1 MKHLSVL
8 MMAIL
13 GGLCLSSCSSQVPP
27 TPSALAIVAGP
38 LDTAAAYLAHGDQ
51 YFDLKDYDH
60 AIADYSEAIR
70 LKPDYAE
77 AYNNRGLA
85 FALSSKRAMASAIGD
100 YSQAIQLR
108 PEYAYVYNN
117 RGVAYMASG
126 QPDSALRDFNRAI
139 QLQPNFPQAYSN
151 RGNAF
156 YRQGRIDLALADFY
170 HAGTLNFIVV
180 ACGIPL
186 TVLLLGIGIMYRVVR
201 HRILA
206 KKRGTLEIP

>member
-1 MKHLSVL
+1 MKPLSML
-8 MMAIL
+8 MIAIL
-13 GGLCLSSCSSQVPP
+13 SELCLSSCSSQVPP
-27 TPSALAIVAGP
+27 TPSALAIVTGP
-38 LDTAAAYLAHGDQ
+38 LDTAAAYLARGDQ
-51 YFDLKDYDH
+51 YSDLKDYDH

-85 FALSSKRAMASAIGD
+85 FALSSKRSLASAIAD

-108 PEYAYVYNN
+108 PEYVYAYNN

-126 QPDSALRDFNRAI
+126 QPDAALRDFNRAL

-156 YRQGRIDLALADFY
+156 YRQGRIDLAIADFY
-170 HAGTLNFIVV
+170 YAGTLSFIVA

-186 TVLLLGIGIMYRVVR
+186 ILLLLVSGVTYRVVR
-201 HRILA
+201 HRSLA
-206 KKRGTLEIP
+206 HKQSTLETP